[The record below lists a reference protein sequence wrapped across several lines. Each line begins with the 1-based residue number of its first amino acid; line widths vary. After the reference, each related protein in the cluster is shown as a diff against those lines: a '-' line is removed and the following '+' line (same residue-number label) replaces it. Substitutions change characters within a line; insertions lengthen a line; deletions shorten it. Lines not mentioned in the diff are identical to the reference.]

1 MFRRMRGTTLT
12 VFTGLYLLFG
22 GAFVTWTL
30 AGEPPLPAWA
40 MLTIAG
46 VAWVIALGIV
56 ARVRAA
62 RWLAVVAHAFA
73 TGAAAVFAILHT
85 LGRVD
90 GGDYASFGAKF
101 VTHAAM
107 LWFWLRARSVRSWFG
122 PG

>member
-1 MFRRMRGTTLT
+1 MRPTILT
-12 VFTGLYLLFG
+12 VFSGLYLLFG
-22 GAFVTWTL
+22 GAFVGWTL

-46 VAWVIALGIV
+46 VAWGIALGIV

-73 TGAAAVFAILHT
+73 TGAATVFAILHA

-90 GGDYASFGAKF
+90 GSDYASLAGKF
-101 VTHAAM
+101 IVHAAM
-107 LWFWLRARSVRSWFG
+107 LWFWLRARSVRAWFARD
-122 PG
+122 